1 VRYERSTNKDPLGG
15 STDKDPL
22 GGSTIRTF
30 RCSTVKERERR
41 GEGSTVKGEDA
52 PGRARLTG
60 EDAPGRA
67 RLTGEDA
74 PGRARLTGEDAPG
87 RARLTGEDAPGRA
100 RPLRERKELS
110 SSTSLPRV
118 EYFQV
123 RRNYRN
129 IVAN

>member
-74 PGRARLTGEDAPG
+74 PGRAR
-87 RARLTGEDAPGRA
+87 
-100 RPLRERKELS
+100 PLRERKELS